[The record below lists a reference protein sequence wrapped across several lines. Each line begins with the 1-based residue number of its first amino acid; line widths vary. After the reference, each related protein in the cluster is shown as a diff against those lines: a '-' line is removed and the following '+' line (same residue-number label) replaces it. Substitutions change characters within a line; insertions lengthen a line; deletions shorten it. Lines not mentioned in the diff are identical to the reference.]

1 MNDTANDHD
10 SVYPQ
15 QLWEALNGLKSEFAD
30 YLASRSES
38 DIRSEILALIKTKGG
53 VEKLRDKFAVAALQG
68 LVGTAQEGVTPEVV
82 AAQAYLLAD
91 AMLKAR
97 R

>member
-1 MNDTANDHD
+1 MTDSNDHD

-15 QLWEALNGLKSEFAD
+15 QLWEALNGLKSEFSD

-38 DIRSEILALIKTKGG
+38 DIRSEILALIKNKGG

-68 LVGTAQEGVTPEVV
+68 LLGGELGGGAPELL
-82 AAQAYLLAD
+82 ATQAYVLAD

-97 R
+97 H